1 MKKLCV
7 LLLILFSLSAA
18 ATEPPTRNKTQA
30 PEKKITRQVLP
41 QPEPQPQPDKRIKT
55 TGKKPAKK
63 PPEVTPFIPSEKIN
77 ADAVVAFP
85 VDI

>member
-30 PEKKITRQVLP
+30 PEKKTTRQVLP
-41 QPEPQPQPDKRIKT
+41 EPQPDKRIKT